1 MDPDTDCT
9 DGHESYEELD
19 IEIADRALDAPN
31 ATLQFPPDTYVTGLA
46 GFDKSL
52 LAATSSASNGDQL
65 AWLQV
70 SPAAIAISHISTAHD
85 DIITS
90 IRAFPGPSAN
100 TFASSSRDG
109 SLKIWD
115 YRTPQTAALTR
126 KFHIQDKI
134 FLCI

>member
-1 MDPDTDCT
+1 MDPDTDYN
-9 DGHESYEELD
+9 DGYEGYEELD
-19 IEIADRALDAPN
+19 IEIADHALDAPS
-31 ATLQFPPDTYVTGLA
+31 ATLRFPLDTYVTGLSS
-46 GFDKSL
+46 FDKSL

-70 SPAAIAISHISTAHD
+70 SPAGIAISHLSIAHD

-90 IRAFPGPSAN
+90 VRAFPGPSN

-115 YRTPQTAALTR
+115 SRTPQTPALTR
-126 KFHIQDKI
+126 KFHIQDKL